1 MKKLGILILLL
12 SVCTISI
19 KVNAQT
25 RKLKKRVNKEVSKHV
40 IPPAASF
47 KLKTQNDSINYTAG
61 YIISN
66 DLEKYAVNQLKLNS
80 KQIKIFKTGV
90 LQVVNNYYN
99 KDMIVFAKGVQAGL
113 QIVTMLQP
121 QMANTLN
128 SADVPIDNT
137 CFYNGLIASI
147 NKDTT
152 MFTQQNAESFFD
164 TKIKKLSADKL
175 SRLKADS
182 EKFMQENKKKSG
194 IVSLP
199 SGLQYKVIVMG
210 KGKKPNINDKVEVSY
225 EGRTTDGKIFDA
237 TVNHNVEYD
246 TFGVGKLIKG
256 WTEALQL
263 MPEGSTWELY
273 IPYYLAYNE
282 RGAGRDIPPYANLI
296 FKLTLNRIVSKD
308 GNTTQDK

>member
-40 IPPAASF
+40 IPPTASF

-80 KQIKIFKTGV
+80 KQIKKFKTGV

-296 FKLTLNRIVSKD
+296 FNLTLNRIVSKD

>member
-25 RKLKKRVNKEVSKHV
+25 RKLKKRVNKEVSKPV

-263 MPEGSTWELY
+263 MPEGSIWY
-273 IPYYLAYNE
+273 I
-282 RGAGRDIPPYANLI
+282 
-296 FKLTLNRIVSKD
+296 
-308 GNTTQDK
+308 

>member
-25 RKLKKRVNKEVSKHV
+25 RKLKKRVNKEVSKPV